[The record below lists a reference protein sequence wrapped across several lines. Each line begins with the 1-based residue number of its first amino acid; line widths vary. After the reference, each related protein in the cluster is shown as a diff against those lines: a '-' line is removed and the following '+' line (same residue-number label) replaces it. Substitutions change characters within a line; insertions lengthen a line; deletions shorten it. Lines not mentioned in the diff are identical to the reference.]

1 MNFILD
7 DIDISHKKQNIWRQ
21 KQIEIFY
28 GSGRPVF
35 RITEDNCFERKN
47 YDSNYYMI
55 ANKWKELDN
64 KNFIPERKKIISEYA
79 CLFKKIKL

>member
-35 RITEDNCFERKN
+35 RITKDNCFERKN
-47 YDSNYYMI
+47 YDGNYYMI

-64 KNFIPERKKIISEYA
+64 KNFIPERKNIISDYT
-79 CLFKKIKL
+79 CLFKK